1 MLEFGVEVFDI
12 ADELVMDAFVNQ
24 YAQLINS
31 LFQGKYEEYYQQNE
45 NIMQDLIVRDSEAF
59 ERLKQIINAGCDA

>member
-12 ADELVMDAFVNQ
+12 ADELVMDSFVDQ
-24 YAQLINS
+24 YAQHINS
-31 LFQGKYEEYYQQNE
+31 LFQGNFEAYQQQNE
-45 NIMQDLIVRDSEAF
+45 NIIQELIVRDSESF